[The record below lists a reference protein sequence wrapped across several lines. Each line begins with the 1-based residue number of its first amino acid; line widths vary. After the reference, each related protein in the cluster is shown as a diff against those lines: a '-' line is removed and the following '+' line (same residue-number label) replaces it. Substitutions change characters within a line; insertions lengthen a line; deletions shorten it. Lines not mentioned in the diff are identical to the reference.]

1 MVILPFPGQLEK
13 KENKLPKKINKE
25 NVAPLPKS
33 LNKEAKVLSAPTG
46 QLKTSYLSIKGI
58 QQQKQAEQ
66 DKQKD
71 EDVTGKEQ
79 KPFSYDDLKMAWRKF
94 AYRAKEKGLD
104 TLYSAMIQRDPVRK
118 EGNIY
123 EQFVDNDIQQTF
135 FQQNM
140 ADVVQFLRSELQ
152 NWSVNI
158 EVSIEQETNASK
170 SLYSGKDKFQDMA
183 KRNPHLNT
191 LKQKFKLNIDF

>member
-1 MVILPFPGQLEK
+1 MEK

-33 LNKEAKVLSAPTG
+33 VNKEAKVLSAPTG
-46 QLKTSYLSIKGI
+46 QLKSTFLSIKAI
-58 QQQKQAEQ
+58 QQQKSSEQALQES
-66 DKQKD
+66 
-71 EDVTGKEQ
+71 EDLTGKEQ
-79 KPFSYDDLKMAWRKF
+79 KPFTYDDLKMAWRKF

-118 EGNIY
+118 EGNIF

-135 FQQNM
+135 FAQNM
-140 ADVVQFLRSELQ
+140 ADVLQFLRSELS
-152 NWSVNI
+152 NWTVSI
-158 EVSIEQETNASK
+158 EVSIENEADSNKT
-170 SLYSGKDKFQDMA
+170 LYSGNDKFKDMA

-191 LKQKFKLNIDF
+191 LKQKFKLTIDF